1 MLMSLL
7 IEGIGE
13 ALYQKNKEFDMEQA
27 IYWLVGGIGVPLIQW
42 LKGILALDGEKA
54 MWLTVGVSILLAVVA
69 LFVSQEFSVYDFSP
83 ENLLVVFGQ
92 VLAAAT
98 IAYKFFVKK

>member
-1 MLMSLL
+1 
-7 IEGIGE
+7 
-13 ALYQKNKEFDMEQA
+13 MEQA

-42 LKGILALDGEKA
+42 LKGAFTLDGDKA

-69 LFVSQEFSVYDFSP
+69 LFVSQEFSVNDFSP

-98 IAYKFFVKK
+98 LAYKFLVKK